1 MQTDEERQA
10 VHQEPGALTSPPSP
24 GVKVMAT
31 TSEDPEPVLIAAAS
45 KAQSDKSL
53 EGQAP
58 EADKE
63 HAEAC
68 KEMVVEIKTSAELPV
83 RIPLESLD
91 PNAYCL
97 RAVRGLNLVCGTVG

>member
-1 MQTDEERQA
+1 M
-10 VHQEPGALTSPPSP
+10 
-24 GVKVMAT
+24 
-31 TSEDPEPVLIAAAS
+31 LIAAAS